1 MSRLHVGGLALVIH
15 DNFEE
20 NLMKTVQITGY
31 KGDVHYCGKDF
42 FNCWHV
48 YCEQGLLSTN
58 TETGLT
64 TLENEAFTPA
74 AWLMP
79 LGDDKGIELYG
90 LREEEKELVG
100 AGL

>member
-42 FNCWHV
+42 
-48 YCEQGLLSTN
+48 
-58 TETGLT
+58 LT
-64 TLENEAFTPA
+64 
-74 AWLMP
+74 
-79 LGDDKGIELYG
+79 
-90 LREEEKELVG
+90 VG
-100 AGL
+100 MFIVNKDC